1 MEIKKQ
7 KFYDYYTDTTKESD
21 MILGS
26 KMEFLEERNKGYM
39 NYTAFSFDGMK
50 DNITFEEFHQRVDEY
65 ARALYNRGIRKG
77 DRIGV
82 CLVNTPEAAF
92 TLYALDKI
100 GAEIIGLSPLN
111 NKYKMQRDIEMTRPK
126 MIITVDKL
134 YKKSRRACHTMD
146 ISPIIYSPI
155 SSIDNEKIKK
165 LYDMQQFVVGNRK
178 IGSQY
183 RLERVVENGKGLPY
197 IEQEY
202 IPGEMSDVIFTG
214 GSTGVHKGVMLTS
227 DGLNGVVQGVDSVFI
242 LEPGMKHLGNIPFG
256 HMVFGRFVLHYV
268 LAKNM
273 EYALTLNAFPNEF
286 VSELIRTQADGAMGG
301 PVHWRNFINNP
312 LIKKGCMNLK
322 QAISGGEMLKD
333 ADYNDIQ
340 SAFSLAGLDI
350 ELGDGLGLTEMW
362 APTHIKMGKK
372 NTYGT
377 IGYPIGFVKSKVVDP
392 NSLKDII
399 PGTKLD
405 LQDVPIGQPGLLLVN
420 GPGMMKGYLDNQDE
434 TNKVFFYDKDGTRW
448 YNTGDLVIRTGLGNN
463 EYKFAGR
470 QKRNFVCGV
479 DNIYPEQIEQLVAQI
494 PEVRDIVVTEVP
506 DEKYQF
512 LPVYHIC
519 LSSAD
524 VDTNKL
530 KNKIDVLISDTLGT
544 SALPGYINYTLEP
557 LPRTDNGKLNAPLL
571 REQAIEAFNNK
582 SLALVR
588 KKY

>member
-7 KFYDYYTDTTKESD
+7 ETYDYYTDTTKEVD
-21 MILGS
+21 MIIGS

-65 ARALYNRGIRKG
+65 ARALYKRGIRKG

-126 MIITVDKL
+126 MIITVDQL
-134 YKKSRRACHTMD
+134 YKKSKKACHTMD

-155 SSIDNEKIKK
+155 SSIDDERIKK
-165 LYDMQQFVVGNRK
+165 LYNLQQTIIGNRK
-178 IGSQY
+178 FGNNHS
-183 RLERVVENGKGLPY
+183 LEKVVENGKDY
-197 IEQEY
+197 FYEEQKY
-202 IPGEMSDVIFTG
+202 TPGELSDVIFTG

-227 DGLNGVVQGVDSVFI
+227 DGLNGVVQGVDDVFI

-286 VSELIRTQADGAMGG
+286 VSEIIKKQVDGAMGG

-312 LIKKGCMNLK
+312 LVKKGCMSLK

-333 ADYNDIQ
+333 ADYEDIQ
-340 SAFSLAGLDI
+340 KAFDTIGLDI

-372 NTYGT
+372 NTFGT
-377 IGYPIGFVKSKVVDP
+377 IGYPIGFVKSKIVDP
-392 NSLKDII
+392 KSLKDIV
-399 PGTKLD
+399 PGSKIN
-405 LQDVPIGQPGLLLVN
+405 LQEVPTGNAGLLLVN
-420 GPGMMKGYLDNQDE
+420 GPGMMKGYLNNQEE
-434 TNKVFFYDKDGTRW
+434 TDKVFFYDLDGTKW
-448 YNTGDLVIRTGLGNN
+448 YSTGDLVIRTGLGNN

-479 DNIYPEQIEQLVAQI
+479 DNIYPEQIEQLVAQL
-494 PEVRDIVVTEVP
+494 PEVKDIVVTEVP
-506 DEKYQF
+506 DAKYQF
-512 LPVYHIC
+512 LPVYHIS
-519 LSSAD
+519 LSDAN

-530 KNKIDVLISDTLGT
+530 KNKIDVLINDTLGA

-571 REQAIEAFNNK
+571 KEQALEAFNNNDL
-582 SLALVR
+582 SLVR